1 MTRMVAWMT
10 TEGRAMWRDTAWS
23 WVFIVIVVMFGLAFG
38 G

>member
-1 MTRMVAWMT
+1 MRLAVRMM
-10 TEGRAMWRDTAWS
+10 EGRAMKDTAWS

>member
-1 MTRMVAWMT
+1 MVAWT

-23 WVFIVIVVMFGLAFG
+23 WVFIVIVVFLAFG